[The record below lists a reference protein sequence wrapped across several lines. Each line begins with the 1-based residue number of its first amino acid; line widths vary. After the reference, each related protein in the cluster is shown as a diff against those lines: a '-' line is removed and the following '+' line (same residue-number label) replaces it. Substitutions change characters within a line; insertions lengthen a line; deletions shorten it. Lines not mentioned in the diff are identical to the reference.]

1 MVYNNITED
10 FTSPFTEGD
19 YSDGIKPY
27 TLFELDIM
35 KVLCEIKNKVN
46 WYQKIKSDE
55 IRGKWIKELS
65 SQFSEPVIKYAI
77 DELIFHIDNSPE
89 GKILPGPVDRTYVSD
104 SIIPTNLQEDLI
116 NHVSKLEN
124 VPERELDWH
133 PGSNKQVLDLVHPS
147 LFPVVFGETRAITD
161 NVEPNEILDWKSV
174 MGTGCIDN
182 VKPKPKVELNL
193 EHRYYNDVPLD
204 VRYYSFK
211 YQWLPT
217 EIEIDSNGK
226 AKILSYINNLH
237 PDLHKELY
245 TTLEKIFERIIPLI
259 SSTLTDSTSSN
270 LDNYIERV
278 SESAYFNENFDDF
291 AKRICISDDL
301 LSDDQKKKLEISGDI
316 ENFEFDEEFSDD
328 VYDRYDTEKI
338 VEPPKDI
345 TFDPTRILDS
355 QKQINLNNTRL
366 QVIVKLAN
374 IILTPDN
381 PKYEGGVWHVEGMQ
395 NENIVSSSIY
405 YYDQEN
411 ISESQLD
418 FRVGVCEPDYEQGD
432 SKGVL
437 EIYGLADECALVQNI
452 GHINTLKNRCITFPN
467 IYQHKVQPF
476 ELLDKTKPGF
486 RKILCFFLVDP
497 SKRIISTAIVP
508 PQQKSWFEIEL
519 NKSENKIN
527 KLPFEIS
534 QLISKELGWPMSLD
548 TAKSHREKLME
559 ERKVFVS
566 AETEEIFERP
576 FSLCEH

>member
-1 MVYNNITED
+1 
-10 FTSPFTEGD
+10 
-19 YSDGIKPY
+19 
-27 TLFELDIM
+27 M

-46 WYQKIKSDE
+46 WPQKIKSDE
-55 IRGKWIKELS
+55 IRSKWIQELS
-65 SQFSEPVIKYAI
+65 SHFSEPAIKYAI
-77 DELIFHIDNSPE
+77 DELNFFVENSSE
-89 GKILPGPVDRTYVSD
+89 GKILPGPVDRTYISD
-104 SIIPTNLQEDLI
+104 SIIPSYLQEDLI
-116 NHVSKLEN
+116 NQVSKLEN
-124 VPERELDWH
+124 IPEKELDWH
-133 PGSNKQVLDLVHPS
+133 PGSDKQVLDLVHPS

-161 NVEPNEILDWKSV
+161 NVEPDEVLDWKSV
-174 MGTGCIDN
+174 MGTGSIDN
-182 VKPKPKVELNL
+182 VKSNSKGGLTEENS
-193 EHRYYNDVPLD
+193 HYYYPPLD
-204 VRYYSFK
+204 VRYYSFD

-237 PDLHKELY
+237 PDIHKELY
-245 TTLEKIFERIIPLI
+245 TTLEKVFERFIPLI
-259 SSTLTDSTSSN
+259 NSTLTDSISSN
-270 LDNYIERV
+270 LDDCYQRIKLSDYIN
-278 SESAYFNENFDDF
+278 ESFDEF
-291 AKRICISDDL
+291 AKRICISEGI
-301 LSDDQKKKLEISGDI
+301 LSDDQKKELESTGNIK
-316 ENFEFDEEFSDD
+316 NFNSNHHYSHEF
-328 VYDRYDTEKI
+328 YDRYEQEKI
-338 VEPPKDI
+338 VEPSKDI
-345 TFDPTRILDS
+345 IFDSTRISDC

-411 ISESQLD
+411 ISESQLG
-418 FRVGVCEPDYEQGD
+418 FRVSIREPDYEQHDVG
-432 SKGVL
+432 GVL
-437 EIYGLADECALVQNI
+437 KTHGLVDDCALVQNI

-476 ELLDKTKPGF
+476 EPLDKTKPGF

-527 KLPFEIS
+527 KPPYEIS
-534 QLISKELGWPMSLD
+534 QLISEKLEWPMSLD

-566 AETEEIFERP
+566 TKTKEIFERF

>member
-1 MVYNNITED
+1 MVYKNITED

-19 YSDGIKPY
+19 YDDGIKPY
-27 TLFELDIM
+27 TLLELEIM

-46 WYQKIKSDE
+46 WPQKIISDE
-55 IRGKWIKELS
+55 IRSKWIQELS
-65 SQFSEPVIKYAI
+65 PHFSESAIKYAI
-77 DELIFHIDNSPE
+77 DELNFYVENSPE
-89 GKILPGPVDRTYVSD
+89 GKIFPGPVDRTYISD
-104 SIIPTNLQEDLI
+104 SIIPSYLQEDLI
-116 NHVSKLEN
+116 NQVSKLEN
-124 VPERELDWH
+124 VPEKELDWH

-147 LFPVVFGETRAITD
+147 LFPVVFGETRAIND
-161 NVEPNEILDWKSV
+161 NVEPDEVLDWKSV
-174 MGTGCIDN
+174 MGTGSIDN
-182 VKPKPKVELNL
+182 VKSKSKVELSD
-193 EHRYYNDVPLD
+193 HRYYNDVPLEL
-204 VRYYSFK
+204 RYYSFK

-217 EIEIDSNGK
+217 EMEIDSNGK

-237 PDLHKELY
+237 PDIHKELY
-245 TTLEKIFERIIPLI
+245 TTLEKVFERFIPLI
-259 SSTLTDSTSSN
+259 NSTLTDSISTN
-270 LDNYIERV
+270 LNNYRERI
-278 SESAYFNENFDDF
+278 SESAYFNESFDEF
-291 AKRICISDDL
+291 AKRICISEGI
-301 LSDDQKKKLEISGDI
+301 LSDDQKLEVTGDI
-316 ENFEFDEEFSDD
+316 EDFRVEDELADE
-328 VYDRYDTEKI
+328 VYDRYDQEKI

-345 TFDPTRILDS
+345 IFDPTRISDC

-418 FRVGVCEPDYEQGD
+418 LRVGVCEPSYEQGD

-437 EIYGLADECALVQNI
+437 KIFGLVDECALVQNI

-527 KLPFEIS
+527 KLPYEIS
-534 QLISKELGWPMSLD
+534 QLISEKLEWPMSLD